1 VLAPIPKLALTVIP
15 HVVALEA
22 FTKWY
27 LSFPYYSLRQPAQRF
42 LHPWPA
48 PRHTDPAC
56 SSVQALDGVNT
67 ILALMNNAMQ
77 MLGMIGL
84 LVESI
89 RLQSVRKLL
98 RDSSG
103 RLASAFSSSFR
114 SFRSS
119 LPRMATAGVL
129 LQT

>member
-1 VLAPIPKLALTVIP
+1 
-15 HVVALEA
+15 
-22 FTKWY
+22 
-27 LSFPYYSLRQPAQRF
+27 
-42 LHPWPA
+42 
-48 PRHTDPAC
+48 
-56 SSVQALDGVNT
+56 VQALDGVNT

-103 RLASAFSSSFR
+103 RLASAFSGSFR

-119 LPRMATAGVL
+119 LPRMVTSGVL
-129 LQT
+129 LQSCKNLVTDDLLVHY